1 MPLWEYKSL
10 LSKTLKNLTD
20 EITWPSDLDARVVFR
35 SADFAKHF
43 IILSVNFKTFCIGFI
58 MNTSTVK
65 GDRKREI
72 GQSPIK
78 KKFRAAT
85 ISREDIDEAIANG
98 IKLAFKEQ
106 QSTLDSIVTSA
117 GELLWTLCWFQHY
130 VNWVRTYKRL
140 TILLKSRERSLRP
153 WLPQRC
159 RHVILCRQLHVR
171 TGMQSRT

>member
-1 MPLWEYKSL
+1 MINKL
-10 LSKTLKNLTD
+10 LYVFD
-20 EITWPSDLDARVVFR
+20 ITWPFDLDARVVFR

-78 KKFRAAT
+78 KKFRDAT

-98 IKLAFKEQ
+98 IKLAFKNNKHFGFDRDFGSERCCG
-106 QSTLDSIVTSA
+106 LCADSSIT
-117 GELLWTLCWFQHY
+117 
-130 VNWVRTYKRL
+130 
-140 TILLKSRERSLRP
+140 
-153 WLPQRC
+153 
-159 RHVILCRQLHVR
+159 
-171 TGMQSRT
+171 